1 MLSHFFPF
9 PFLLF
14 KLRHMSS
21 LQFIKMIMFFQ
32 VSESSLVDSGLS
44 LGQLGLRIR
53 CFHVSIEYR

>member
-1 MLSHFFPF
+1 
-9 PFLLF
+9 
-14 KLRHMSS
+14 
-21 LQFIKMIMFFQ
+21 MIMFFQ